1 MRGKGENGLRAGV
14 KLFNLAL
21 RRAPVSILGVSIITF
36 FIEHSPIST
45 DIDANSVF
53 GHKRRKTLA
62 LIGSGIELEPFED
75 VAAGATDYSTYFNT
89 VNAA

>member
-1 MRGKGENGLRAGV
+1 MRGKGENDLRAGV

-21 RRAPVSILGVSIITF
+21 RRAPVSILAVSIITL
-36 FIEHSPIST
+36 FIEHPPIPT

-53 GHKRRKTLA
+53 GHERRKTLA
-62 LIGSGIELEPFED
+62 LIGSGIELKSLGD

-89 VNAA
+89 VHAA